1 VQPVLKAVPSVR
13 FDPRISYV
21 AIIHVTTGPLRPDDD
36 EETMM
41 IVMMI
46 VPGMSLQGVFSS
58 LFAIIWT
65 GVKFYVKTS
74 LFCRQ
79 CILVFIQ
86 SLQ

>member
-21 AIIHVTTGPLRPDDD
+21 AVVHVTTGPLRSDDD

-46 VPGMSLQGVFSS
+46 AGC
-58 LFAIIWT
+58 LF
-65 GVKFYVKTS
+65 
-74 LFCRQ
+74 
-79 CILVFIQ
+79 
-86 SLQ
+86 